1 MQVQEGCHSP
11 HMQSSGQVTCL
22 DGCKRSTAAQDGL
35 WYTVIGSL
43 ESCFGTAA
51 LYSSPDFQTW
61 QPAGQWASQVLPLH
75 RPTLPPKYPL
85 LVPIRGTQLTLTL
98 TQSI

>member
-1 MQVQEGCHSP
+1 MF
-11 HMQSSGQVTCL
+11 